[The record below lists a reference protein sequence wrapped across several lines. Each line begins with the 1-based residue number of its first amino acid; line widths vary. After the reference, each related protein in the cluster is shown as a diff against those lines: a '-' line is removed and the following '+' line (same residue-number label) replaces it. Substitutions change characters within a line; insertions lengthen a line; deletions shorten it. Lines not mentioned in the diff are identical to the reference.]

1 MCHAFLSMISETS
14 NYFFSRIAHGVDFQM
29 KTPPIDGG
37 GGSSVYI

>member
-1 MCHAFLSMISETS
+1 MCHAFLSMLSETS
-14 NYFFSRIAHGVDFQM
+14 EFFSRIAHGVDLQM